1 MLRVYLCN
9 PESGF
14 PLYKVYESENYTQAF
29 MFAFSLNDSINVPHW
44 VKIFRGSEVDPY
56 VELPKK

>member
-14 PLYKVYESENYTQAF
+14 PLYKVYESENYTRSF
-29 MFAFSLNDSINVPHW
+29 MFAFSLNDGINVPHSI
-44 VKIFRGSEVDPY
+44 KIFKDDDPNPY
-56 VELPKK
+56 VELPVK